1 MKALIFK
8 ELRSFF
14 SSLMGYLVIGFF
26 LIINALFLFVLDS
39 DYNLLNAGYNDLSL
53 YFKLAPWVLVI
64 LVPALTM
71 KSISEEKRNGT
82 FELLMTK
89 PLSVVQ
95 IVWAKYVAALL
106 IICFA
111 VLPSILYIFLLNS
124 YALQSMDL
132 GSTLGSFLGLFLLAG
147 LYASLGI
154 FASCLSQNQLVSL
167 LVGIVLCLFFF
178 FAWEELAQLMSLSK
192 LSAVGARAHF
202 LSISRGV
209 IDTRDLIYFI
219 SLIVFVNYSS
229 VILLKKQAL

>member
-1 MKALIFK
+1 
-8 ELRSFF
+8 
-14 SSLMGYLVIGFF
+14 
-26 LIINALFLFVLDS
+26 
-39 DYNLLNAGYNDLSL
+39 
-53 YFKLAPWVLVI
+53 
-64 LVPALTM
+64 
-71 KSISEEKRNGT
+71 
-82 FELLMTK
+82 
-89 PLSVVQ
+89 
-95 IVWAKYVAALL
+95 
-106 IICFA
+106 
-111 VLPSILYIFLLNS
+111 
-124 YALQSMDL
+124 MDL